1 MKLVDPLLTKCIP
14 LCTQSETYLAA
25 FVLLWKSTR
34 GRHHGPNVTVRE
46 KSQCFAWLSPHPSA
60 SGIHFCLPLAAH
72 VTLGFSYFFDTI
84 CNVSVSWHALA
95 SKYTL
100 MSLFSCR
107 FRRRGKKY
115 LAYRKV
121 WKILL
126 GFCSRELNIS
136 LQIVKA
142 KLKKIPYKSLASG
155 HISKNTFCFLLL
167 FCSFKK
173 YKISHLFLSSK
184 DVRGRS
190 KSAVC

>member
-1 MKLVDPLLTKCIP
+1 MHSTMHAVRDLSCCIRLIVKKHQGETP
-14 LCTQSETYLAA
+14 WTECHSPREIPVLRLTQSTSVCKWDTFLPPTSRTCHTWI
-25 FVLLWKSTR
+25 LL
-34 GRHHGPNVTVRE
+34 
-46 KSQCFAWLSPHPSA
+46 
-60 SGIHFCLPLAAH
+60 
-72 VTLGFSYFFDTI
+72 FFDTI